1 MTIARDYGT
10 EIDALR
16 AQLSNI
22 QELVSRLTNETTP
35 STSAKSREHH
45 NIVMIPEGHTETE
58 QGSLFYSGRYR
69 GENRHYRWEPQERQ
83 VVQLL
88 DLDGEKAA
96 KVLAALGHQQRLDIL
111 RTVLKEPLTGPEIV
125 ERLNMGTTGQLYH
138 HIKALMAADLLT
150 QEERG
155 GKYSLPSH
163 RSLPL
168 LLLLAA
174 TSDLLDTSD
183 YMALAETRTNVNSY
197 FGAQKSSYDALHLL
211 LAVMENTILEHQAG
225 YCNQVS
231 LFLHSDGSLTVAD
244 NGRGIPVQALPNT
257 NKTNLQTVLTD
268 ISQFNTSASF
278 VVPGSEKGITIAVVN
293 ALSQRLSVEVRRD
306 GKIYKQ
312 DYRHGIPQSELLT
325 IGVTNE
331 TGTIITFVPDKEI
344 FCAPFDIGVLS
355 SQINNISDAYPNLTI
370 HFHSPSR

>member
-16 AQLSNI
+16 AQLSDI
-22 QELVSRLTNETTP
+22 QELVSQLTNETTP

-45 NIVMIPEGHTETE
+45 SIVTIQEGRTETE
-58 QGSLFYSGRYR
+58 QGSLFYSGQYR

-88 DLDGEKAA
+88 ELDGEKAA

-174 TSDLLDTSD
+174 TSDLLDTSE

-197 FGAQKSSYDALHLL
+197 LGAPNSSYDAHYLL
-211 LAVMENTILEHQAG
+211 RAVMENTILEHQAG

-231 LFLHSDGSLTVAD
+231 LFLHSDGSITVAD

-293 ALSQRLSVEVRRD
+293 ALSQRLSVEVRRE

-312 DYRHGIPQSELLT
+312 DYKHGIPQSELLT

-331 TGTIITFVPDKEI
+331 TGTSITFVPDKEI
-344 FCAPFDIGVLS
+344 FCAPFDISVLS
-355 SQINNISDAYPNLTI
+355 SQINKISDAYPNLTV